1 MAGDVNPS
9 ERMHRIAGLQDST
22 APRAAA
28 TYFGV
33 GVLLVSLW
41 GAAVSAS
48 ALTQAAQPATTG
60 SVVATIT
67 TLEGTVRMPGI
78 QIELKDP
85 DERVV
90 IAKTVTD
97 GAGQV
102 TFPDVPIGRY
112 IITASGPGFV
122 DRDSTVFVV
131 RANETAQVIL
141 DAQLT
146 FVLPGVQVRADTPSP
161 TDSVQPVSM
170 SDMLSGS
177 LFETAPLEGD
187 DFRSLLP
194 LLPGVVR
201 DGNGRLRIKG
211 GQPTQGALQI
221 SSASLID
228 PSTGDFDLDLPTQ
241 AVDSVEVMANPFAAE
256 YGRFSTSITQIRT
269 RGGTN
274 DWDFSVG
281 NLVPR
286 LRGLRSVRGF
296 EPRTSIRGPIRKDRI
311 FFAQD
316 FQFRYVTVPVKS
328 LPDEPEVVM
337 RSFDSFTRIDN
348 VLSARH
354 VVSSALIMFPREIDS
369 VTMNT
374 FRPAVTTPEWHQDGW
389 SAGGVDRLAIFPDLV
404 LESTLSLR
412 HFEIQVDSANHA
424 PMVYAPETQSGGFF
438 NDQDRNVRSYQWVEA
453 LSLTRDLISG
463 QHVFKFGTDLQR
475 SEYTGSSASRPVE
488 IRRLDGSLA
497 ERTAFGPASAQS
509 VDGTEFA
516 VFAQDRWRVNSRLT
530 LEFGLRV
537 DRDGVGKGT
546 NWSPRAGAAFAVL
559 PEGRAIVRGGF
570 GKFAQRTPLN
580 VGAFES
586 FERRTISRFNVDGS
600 SIGQPITLTNRT
612 DGPLRTPEAQV
623 GNIEWD
629 QRFGRRVLLKVA
641 FLGRRGS
648 HEHVVSP
655 DPAAGTMRLAS
666 SGSSRY
672 RELESTVRYLG
683 GTRRDLTMSYVWA
696 RGTADLN
703 HYDEFYGNFRHPII
717 RANEH
722 NLTSTDVRHRLL
734 LRGTIGLPGTWDFAP
749 VLELRSGF
757 PWSATNEFLDFVGP
771 RSRSG
776 RLPAVRTLDFSVAR
790 PWRFK
795 KYRFRAGIRVY
806 NLLGASAYRD
816 IQTNTTSPF
825 YGTAYNPV
833 ERSIGFVLGSGR

>member
-1 MAGDVNPS
+1 MRN
-9 ERMHRIAGLQDST
+9 HRTL
-22 APRAAA
+22 
-28 TYFGV
+28 FGV
-33 GVLLVSLW
+33 GLLLVSLW
-41 GAAVSAS
+41 EAVVAGAAP
-48 ALTQAAQPATTG
+48 TQTAQPASTG
-60 SVVATIT
+60 RVVATIT
-67 TLEGTVRMPGI
+67 TLEGTVHMPGI
-78 QIELKDP
+78 QIELRDS
-85 DERVV
+85 DERIV
-90 IAKTVTD
+90 IAKSATD

-112 IITASGPGFV
+112 VITASGPGFLN
-122 DRDSTVFVV
+122 RDSTVFVV

-211 GQPTQGALQI
+211 GQPTQSALQI

-228 PSTGDFDLDLPTQ
+228 PSTGDFDLDLPSQ
-241 AVDSVEVMANPFAAE
+241 SVDSVEVMANPFAAE

-274 DWDFSVG
+274 DWDFSIG

-286 LRGLRSVRGF
+286 FRGLLRGIRGF
-296 EPRTSIRGPIRKDRI
+296 EPRASIRGPIKKDHVFI
-311 FFAQD
+311 AQD
-316 FQFRYVTVPVKS
+316 FQFRYVTTPVKS
-328 LPDEPEVVM
+328 LADEPEVKM
-337 RSFDSFTRIDN
+337 RSFDSFTRLDT
-348 VLSARH
+348 VLSAKH
-354 VVSSALIMFPREIDS
+354 VLSGALIMFPREIDGA
-369 VTMNT
+369 TMNT
-374 FRPAVTTPEWHQDGW
+374 FRPLATTPEWHQDGW
-389 SAGGVDRLAIFPDLV
+389 SAGGVDRLAILPDLV

-412 HFEIQVDSANHA
+412 QFEIEVNTDNHA

-438 NDQDRNVRSYQWVEA
+438 NDQERDVRSYQWVEA
-453 LSLTRDLISG
+453 LSLTRNLFRG

-475 SEYTGSSASRPVE
+475 SEYTGSSTSRPVE

-497 ERTAFGPASAQS
+497 ERTAFGAQTAQS
-509 VDGTEFA
+509 VQGTEFA

-530 LEFGLRV
+530 LEFGVRV
-537 DRDGVGKGT
+537 DHDGVGEGN
-546 NWSPRAGAAFAVL
+546 NWSPRAGMAVAVL

-570 GKFAQRTPLN
+570 GRFAQRTPLN

-586 FERRTISRFNVDGS
+586 FEPRTIARFNVDGS
-600 SIGQPITLTNRT
+600 PIGQQIALVNRL
-612 DGPLRTPEAQV
+612 DGRLRTPEAEV

-641 FLGRRGS
+641 FLGRYGS

-655 DPAAGTMRLAS
+655 DPAAGILRLAS
-666 SGSSRY
+666 RGSSSY

-683 GTRRDLTMSYVWA
+683 GERRDLTMSYVWA

-703 HYDEFYGNFRHPII
+703 NYDEYYGNFRNPIV
-717 RANEH
+717 RANER

-734 LRGTIGLPGTWDFAP
+734 LRGTVGLPGQWDFAP

-757 PWSATNEFLDFVGP
+757 PWSAVDEFQDFVGP
-771 RSRSG
+771 RSRAG
-776 RLPAVRTLDFSVAR
+776 RLPAVRTLDFSIAR

-795 KYRFRAGIRVY
+795 KYRFRAGIKIF
-806 NLLGASAYRD
+806 NMFGASAYRD
-816 IQTNTTSPF
+816 IQANTTSPF
-825 YGTAYNPV
+825 YGTPYNPV
-833 ERSIGFVLGSGR
+833 ERSVGFVFGSGR